1 MPTHT
6 TRTRRRRTATAV
18 VGAAMFLSSLG
29 MSSGVAGAGE
39 RTTAEPRD
47 AVAAREHAP
56 TIPTD
61 LATPG
66 GDTRPFTA
74 SELHALAVLLQH
86 CLDQLDAG
94 ACSKPL

>member
-6 TRTRRRRTATAV
+6 NRTRRRRTATAV

-29 MSSGVAGAGE
+29 MSSGVAGAE
-39 RTTAEPRD
+39 RTTVEPRD
-47 AVAAREHAP
+47 AVAAREPAP

-74 SELHALAVLLQH
+74 GELHALAVFLQH